1 MISLVIQEHHYH
13 VLECHEAA
21 QNDSVIIVPDPDAP
35 ELPPPFKPD
44 NSSTEPPPIYQEI
57 TEVSRDQKQHEKNN
71 SL

>member
-1 MISLVIQEHHYH
+1 MIQERHYH
-13 VLECHEAA
+13 VLECHETA
-21 QNDSVIIVPDPDAP
+21 QNESVVIVPDSDAP

-57 TEVSRDQKQHEKNN
+57 TDLEVSRDQKQHEKNN